1 MINTLTRSTLSMLV
15 LSALLTGCERQ
26 STPPA
31 PADGSSSSSAAN
43 GTANDAAGAGTA
55 AAPAKPVGDP
65 AAQPSADDLEK
76 LRGLVQDKAGGA
88 ASGALPPGH
97 PPIPSGTP
105 PTGAASPAAP
115 VSAAAEDT
123 LGYDAPDDW
132 QKQQPANPARRAQFG
147 LPRAE
152 GDPEDGLL
160 VLSYFG
166 KAQGGPIEANLQ
178 RWAMMFTTADGKP
191 VADSSV
197 LRRESEV
204 NGLKV
209 WSIDVTGRY
218 SDAMSRPN
226 QPGPTAQDFRLLG
239 AIVET
244 PDGKWFFKATGPAP
258 TMAKHHDAFMKM
270 LQTVRHNAP

>member
-1 MINTLTRSTLSMLV
+1 MINTLTRHLPWMLV
-15 LSALLTGCERQ
+15 LVSLLAGCERQ

-31 PADGSSSSSAAN
+31 SGGSSSDSGANGAASSA
-43 GTANDAAGAGTA
+43 TT
-55 AAPAKPVGDP
+55 AAPAQPAGDP
-65 AAQPSADDLEK
+65 AARPSADDLEK
-76 LRGLVQDKAGGA
+76 LRGLVQDKTGGA

-97 PPIPSGTP
+97 PPIPG
-105 PTGAASPAAP
+105 GASSAGSA
-115 VSAAAEDT
+115 SAAAPLSAGAADT
-123 LGYDAPDDW
+123 LEYDAPEDW

-166 KAQGGPIEANLQ
+166 KSQGGPIDANLQ
-178 RWAMMFTTADGKP
+178 RWAMMFTTAEGKP
-191 VADSSV
+191 VADSDV
-197 LRRESEV
+197 VRRESEV

-209 WSIDVTGRY
+209 WSIDVSGRY
-218 SDAMSRPN
+218 ADAMSRPS
-226 QPGPTAQDFRLLG
+226 QPGPTAEDFRLLG

-244 PDGKWFFKATGPAP
+244 PDGKWFFKATGPAA

-270 LQTVRHNAP
+270 LQTVRHKEP